1 MINKKIL
8 FSVTLVTILVLAI
21 VIVIFLK
28 ANNDMIVGPGNV
40 SYITAEITHINDLS
54 EFETVVKKSN
64 CDYKVD
70 DMVYIK
76 NTKSCYEIINDE
88 PIEVYDLAEGDMVK
102 IMYSEND
109 GNTID
114 SVISVERI
122 VKDNTV

>member
-1 MINKKIL
+1 MTKKKTIFVL
-8 FSVTLVTILVLAI
+8 TLVICLVLII

-28 ANNDMIVGPGNV
+28 TKNDMIVGPGNV
-40 SYITAEITHINDLS
+40 SYITVEITHIDALS

-64 CDYKVD
+64 RDYKVD

-88 PIEVYDLAEGDMVK
+88 PIEVYDLAEGDMAK

-109 GNTID
+109 GNTIY